1 VITYKCKN
9 CGGEMSVNASGDL
22 YCPFCGSK
30 SNFSDKQLENYKAF
44 RLHMLSYLEALAKDK
59 ADESA
64 TRKLWDYSES
74 RIFKSSDGADITVMY
89 LFRAEDDGVEMFM
102 AKDSVIYVFTATI
115 SYKAKR
121 FLDAVGRIAYPAA
134 DVRNLSRYI
143 PSLKARIDLEDNGVL
158 LAFNKTENMYPLG
171 AFDSFEYEH
180 AAWLLSRLENLACL
194 FEYND
199 LVHNGMKFESVFVNP
214 LTHEAALYGGW
225 WNAEYGKYTNSDLFD
240 IRKVILKN
248 LGRYKET
255 APKAFTEFLELAP
268 KGDAYDD
275 FAAWD
280 KVIEESLGGHKF
292 KKFSIKE
299 GKKEV

>member
-1 VITYKCKN
+1 MITYKCKN

-30 SNFSDKQLENYKAF
+30 SNFSDKELENYKAF

-59 ADESA
+59 TDESA

-74 RIFKSSDGADITVMY
+74 RTFKSSAGEDITVMY
-89 LFRAEDDGVEMFM
+89 LFRAEDDGVEMLM
-102 AKDSVIYVFTATI
+102 ARDSIIYVFSVI
-115 SYKAKR
+115 NKHKAES
-121 FLDAVGRIAYPAA
+121 FLSAVARITYPAA
-134 DVRNLSRYI
+134 DVKNLSRYI
-143 PSLKARIDLEDNGVL
+143 PSLKARIELDNGGLL
-158 LAFNKTENMYPLG
+158 LALNKSENMYPLG

-194 FEYND
+194 FEYNK
-199 LVHNGMKFESVFVNP
+199 LIHGGVKFESVFVNP
-214 LTHEAALYGGW
+214 LTHEAAVYGGW
-225 WNAEYGKYTNSDLFD
+225 WNAEYGKYANSDLSD
-240 IRKVILKN
+240 IRKVILKT
-248 LGRYKET
+248 LGRHKET
-255 APKAFTEFLELAP
+255 TPKAFVDFLEHAP
-268 KGDAYDD
+268 KSDAYDD

-292 KKFSIKE
+292 KKFTIKE